1 MWSTIK
7 VLFYYVNNIISEV
20 KQNASSLKTNTDLQ
34 LSVSEASNAVD

>member
-20 KQNASSLKTNTDLQ
+20 KNTSNLQINTNLQ
-34 LSVSEASNAVD
+34 LSVSEASKAVD